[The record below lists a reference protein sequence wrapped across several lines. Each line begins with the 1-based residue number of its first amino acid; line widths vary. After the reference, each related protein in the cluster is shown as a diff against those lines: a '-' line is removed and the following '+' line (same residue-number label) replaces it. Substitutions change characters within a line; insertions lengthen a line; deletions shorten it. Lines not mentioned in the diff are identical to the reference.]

1 MLVVHKVNNYLS
13 NAGDVDVVPSKG
25 NNQLHQVDNYLSYAN
40 DVDIVLSKAPTNC

>member
-1 MLVVHKVNNYLS
+1 MVLHRLDNYLS

-25 NNQLHQVDNYLSYAN
+25 NNQLHQVDNYFSNAN